1 MGYRPPDT
9 AYGVT
14 TVPTIQRQG
23 LSNLAF
29 FQHAKTLLQRDYILI
44 VDKSGSMAGSNWRE
58 AEKAVAALASH
69 ITRCDPD
76 GITIYFFSSSGRYPK
91 YSGVRDPQSVMNAF
105 KSQSPGGSTCLHGV
119 LRVAFDEHFKKGGQ
133 TTILVITDGEP
144 DDRKAVEKVI
154 RDAANKIR
162 RDEDLSVSFIQIGH
176 DHSASKFLKHLDDDL
191 KGARFDIVDS
201 ETSEN
206 MQGMS
211 FADFI
216 AKSIAD

>member
-1 MGYRPPDT
+1 M
-9 AYGVT
+9 
-14 TVPTIQRQG
+14 
-23 LSNLAF
+23 
-29 FQHAKTLLQRDYILI
+29 
-44 VDKSGSMAGSNWRE
+44 
-58 AEKAVAALASH
+58 
-69 ITRCDPD
+69 
-76 GITIYFFSSSGRYPK
+76 
-91 YSGVRDPQSVMNAF
+91 
-105 KSQSPGGSTCLHGV
+105 
-119 LRVAFDEHFKKGGQ
+119 
-133 TTILVITDGEP
+133 
-144 DDRKAVEKVI
+144 EKVI